1 MPNLLRFAMVH
12 SLRDMWRNRARTLF
26 ALICVATGVA
36 AVVALRS
43 LAFMVGDKLTTNL
56 AQLNRGDIRV
66 FASSEVP
73 ELITLDGQRAPVF
86 TQETVDL
93 IRAWAASEDVD
104 VTFARLSSLAQIT
117 PLVNGEAVTSQMA
130 QTMYIEPELYP
141 FYDTVVLREP
151 VGETLKTLFA
161 QTGGAGT
168 EDDPLP
174 VVISNNLTR
183 ASNLGLH
190 MGDHLRIGAAETVF
204 EVRGIAPISAETV
217 LSNPSSAFLGNY
229 LYLPLEN
236 LSLMGEDPLPDQVFV
251 RVKLGRDVRS
261 VEASLISYLQSHVKA
276 DTNLKKELNRAS
288 VPELE
293 KQNKEIA
300 GVIDDMILVMGLSSL
315 LIGGIG
321 IINTMLVVVSRRM
334 LEIAV
339 LKTLGLK
346 AYRVTFLFLVEALLL
361 GVLGSLIGIGIGVIL
376 SYLVRGVGEEA
387 FSLSLEWRL
396 YPEAMLSGLFLG
408 VVITALFGFLPT
420 LIAGQVR
427 PAIVL
432 RPNEAQM
439 PAAGLIQTLLTIIVM
454 IAILGLLVSA
464 IVENA
469 ITYGPVYMI
478 VGGGALVGLFAGV
491 ILARLAQPIPDSYEF
506 RLPRRYER
514 LENWITGIAGGG
526 RRERGRRAMTGSLR
540 ALRQVVLLYGAVA
553 VGAAL
558 ASVIVLLVSEL
569 WLPFGA
575 GSDKPANDVIGA
587 WGRGDVAWVLFW
599 MALMLVFGYLI
610 RRYAR
615 TAAGVIAMGS
625 LGITL
630 GGVSGLLGGRALEWA
645 LRGSRVWG
653 TLAEMSTGVV
663 LVEGALAI
671 LAAVYL
677 GYWLLVWAVSRMSG
691 GLLMGL
697 VSVTVLALAVG
708 AVAAVLMVGVE
719 MLLLVV
725 VLAVIGAGGIL
736 VRMPGGPGRVSREN
750 DLRATYSVG
759 RVLAGVIVI
768 AADGGVW
775 LIDARWGAALLGV
788 IAAVGLWVYLKRR
801 YLVDGRLILREMM
814 GRRGR
819 VASTLL
825 GLSVGI
831 AGLSMV
837 SLTTGAASHL
847 LEFQLDDTV
856 EGNLLIGDPTSTHGE
871 DIARILSTADG
882 VQSFSQVTM
891 YNGVLMSINGK
902 EVVMPYRQRQ
912 SEEGDARENS
922 SQDVKEVGI
931 PIGITARTSLDGLP
945 DYQMLSGRALQPGD
959 EGQHRIMLRESFAT
973 EELGIRT
980 GDRLL
985 FLFENDP
992 GKEDDVLIQVRV
1004 VGIISLTSEQTGL
1017 ESLGNLSVLPPGVLT
1032 GKVKPAGIATVARID
1047 ESSDVYMDQVLV
1059 ALSDVPGVIAIEL
1072 GALTQLAQSLLDQL
1086 KAIPTLVAW
1095 LALVAG
1101 TAIIANTVAL
1111 ATQERRRQIG
1121 VMKAVGLK
1129 GRRVL
1134 WMLMIENGLIG
1145 LIAGLI
1151 GVGVGFVVTVAL
1163 VLVSRSPGELKQT
1176 IEFSTMG
1183 WLVLMSVVVAIGA
1196 ATLSARSAAAEK
1208 PMNVLRYE

>member
-1 MPNLLRFAMVH
+1 MLKLLKFAVVH
-12 SLRDMWRNRARTLF
+12 SLRDMWRNRARTFF

-43 LAFMVGDKLTTNL
+43 LAFMIGDELTTNL
-56 AQLNRGDIRV
+56 AQINRGDLRV
-66 FASSEVP
+66 YATRQVP
-73 ELITLDGQRAPVF
+73 ELVTLDGQGNPVF

-93 IRAWAASEDVD
+93 MREWAASEGVD
-104 VTFARLSSLAQIT
+104 MTVARLTGLAQIR
-117 PLVNGEAVTSQMA
+117 PLVNGEAVTAQLA
-130 QTMYIEPELYP
+130 QTLYVEPGLYP
-141 FYDTVVLREP
+141 FYDTVFLKEP
-151 VGETLKTLFA
+151 AGETLKTLLA
-161 QTGGAGT
+161 ETGGAGT

-183 ASNLGLH
+183 ESNLGLH
-190 MGDHLRIGAAETVF
+190 IGDHLRIGAAQTVF
-204 EVRGIAPISAETV
+204 EVRGVAPSTAETV
-217 LSNPSSAFLGNY
+217 LSNPSAAFLGNY
-229 LYLPLEN
+229 LYAPLDD
-236 LSLMGEDPLPDQVFV
+236 LTVMGEAPLPDQVFF
-251 RVKLGRDVRS
+251 RVKLGRDVNA
-261 VEASLISYLQSHVKA
+261 VEASLVSYLQSHVEA
-276 DTNLKKELNRAS
+276 DTNFKQGLSRVS
-288 VPELE
+288 VPDLE
-293 KQNKEIA
+293 KRNATIA

-321 IINTMLVVVSRRM
+321 IINTMQVVVSRRT

-346 AYRVTFLFLVEALLL
+346 GYRVTFLFLVEALLL
-361 GVLGSLIGIGIGVIL
+361 GLIGSLIGIVIGVIL
-376 SYLVRGVGEEA
+376 SYLVRGVGEKA
-387 FSLSLEWRL
+387 FSLTLQWRL
-396 YPEAMLSGLFLG
+396 YPAAMSSGLFLG
-408 VVITALFGFLPT
+408 VLITALFGFLPT

-427 PAIVL
+427 PAVVL

-439 PAAGLIQTLLTIIVM
+439 PAAGLIQTLVTIIVM
-454 IAILGLLVSA
+454 IVILGLLVSA

-469 ITYGPVYMI
+469 ITYGPVVMI

-491 ILARLAQPIPDSYEF
+491 ILARLAQPIPDYYEF
-506 RLPRRYER
+506 RLSRRYER
-514 LENWITGIAGGG
+514 LDGWITGLAGAG
-526 RRERGRRAMTGSLR
+526 RRERGRRFITTGLR
-540 ALRQVVLLYGAVA
+540 ALRQFVLLYGAGA

-575 GSDKPANDVIGA
+575 GSVKPANDVIGA
-587 WGRGDVAWVLFW
+587 WGRGDAVWVLFW
-599 MALMLVFGYLI
+599 LALALGFGYLI

-615 TAAGVIAMGS
+615 GAAGMIAMGS

-630 GGVSGLLGGRALEWA
+630 GGAVGLLGGRVLAWA
-645 LRGSRVWG
+645 LRGSAVWG

-671 LAAVYL
+671 LAAVYV

-691 GLLMGL
+691 GVLMAV
-697 VSVTVLALAVG
+697 VSVTAIALAAG
-708 AVAAVLMVGVE
+708 AVAAVLLVGAG
-719 MLLLVV
+719 LLAAVI
-725 VLAVIGAGGIL
+725 VLGVIGAAVLLRRSSDAIGSG
-736 VRMPGGPGRVSREN
+736 EN
-750 DLRATYSVG
+750 VIPATHGVG
-759 RVLAGVIVI
+759 RALTGVIALAI
-768 AADGGVW
+768 DGGVW
-775 LIDARWGAALLGV
+775 LINGRWGAVLLGV
-788 IAAVGLWVYLKRR
+788 MAAAGLWVYLRRR
-801 YLVDGRLILREMM
+801 YAIDGRLILREMM

-847 LEFQLDDTV
+847 LEFQLSDTI

-871 DIARILSTADG
+871 DVARILRTTDG
-882 VQSFSQVTM
+882 VESFSQVTM
-891 YNGVLMSINGK
+891 YQGILTSING
-902 EVVMPYRQRQ
+902 EEAVMPHGPHQ
-912 SEEGDARENS
+912 SGEGSPRGNDIRRES
-922 SQDVKEVGI
+922 GI
-931 PIGITARTSLDGLP
+931 PMGLTARSSLKGLP
-945 DYQMLSGRALQPGD
+945 GYQMRSGRALQPGD

-973 EELGIRT
+973 EELGIKT
-980 GDRLL
+980 GDLL
-985 FLFENDP
+985 TFLFENDP
-992 GKEDDVLIQVRV
+992 GTQDDVLIQVRV
-1004 VGIISLTSEQTGL
+1004 IGIVSLTSEQTGL
-1017 ESLGNLSVLPPGVLT
+1017 EALGNLSVLPPGVLT
-1032 GKVKPAGIATVARID
+1032 SKVKPVGIATVAKID
-1047 ESSDVYMDQVLV
+1047 ESNDAYMDHALV

-1072 GALTQLAQSLLDQL
+1072 GALTQLAQNLLNQL

-1111 ATQERRRQIG
+1111 ATQERRRQVG

-1134 WMLMIENGLIG
+1134 WMLMVENGLIG

-1151 GVGVGFVVTVAL
+1151 GVSVGFVVTVVM
-1163 VLVSRSPGELKQT
+1163 VLVSRNPGEVKQT

-1196 ATLSARSAAAEK
+1196 TTLSARSAAAEK